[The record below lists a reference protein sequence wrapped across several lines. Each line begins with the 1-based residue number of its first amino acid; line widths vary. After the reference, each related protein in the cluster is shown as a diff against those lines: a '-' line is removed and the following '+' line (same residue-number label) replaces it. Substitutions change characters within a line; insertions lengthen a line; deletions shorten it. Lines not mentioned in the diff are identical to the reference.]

1 MNWTQ
6 DIENL
11 CEGIRMNCSYMNLY
25 HQKRYEYLKGFLK
38 YYKVPILVINAVG
51 IFASVGLQ
59 PYLEQKLISLIS
71 CFLSMLSGLLA
82 SLEMYLSIEK
92 NMSLELSSSKEYYIL
107 EKDIFRVLSVQSEN
121 RTIDSKQ
128 FLEQIYNRY
137 VKLYENSN
145 VLNKKMIDSLRPIQI
160 SGSDKDSDISSEN
173 KV

>member
-1 MNWTQ
+1 MWSP

-11 CEGIRMNCSYMNLY
+11 CEGIRSNCSYMNLY
-25 HQKRYEYLKGFLK
+25 HQKRYEYLKGYLK
-38 YYKVPILVINAVG
+38 YFKIPILITNAVG

-59 PYLEQKLISLIS
+59 PYLEQQFISLIS
-71 CFLSMLSGLLA
+71 MFLSMISGLLA

-107 EKDIFRVLSVQSEN
+107 EKDVFRVLSIQQEN
-121 RTIDSKQ
+121 RTIDGKQ

-145 VLNKKMIDSLRPIQI
+145 VLNKKIVDSLRPIQI
-160 SGSDKDSDISSEN
+160 SGSDKDSDTSEN